1 MLVMKKYYKIL
12 FLRNLMLSREYQK
25 ITKLKK
31 HKCHKKHVLN
41 TKFFLNEKT
50 MKEKVA
56 LC

>member
-1 MLVMKKYYKIL
+1 MKKYYKIL